1 MHFFAS
7 YDRNTK
13 AISAV
18 VCLGLVAVVFTVHNV
33 VVACLSLFV
42 LLLGCAYSPRG
53 YLLDGRSILIKRLAG
68 TARVALDEVR
78 EARRATP
85 EDLQG
90 CVRLWG
96 SGGLFGYYGLF
107 STTKLGK
114 ATWYVTNRSNAVV
127 LIGAKKTV
135 LLSPDDPDG
144 FLASIRSVAPQT
156 NAGLDAAFVAR
167 PRSSALGS
175 AIAVGATLAGL
186 GVAALAI
193 AYAPGAPSYTL
204 TSEALTIHDR
214 FYPVTLRASDV
225 DMQGIRIVDLRQNT
239 EWRPVR
245 RSNGFANSHYR
256 AGWFQLADGRKV
268 RLYQADSQ
276 FVVLL
281 PPKGDSAPVLYEA
294 AGPEKFV
301 REIRTAW
308 RATAK

>member
-175 AIAVGATLAGL
+175 AIAVGATLCRAGS
-186 GVAALAI
+186 GG
-193 AYAPGAPSYTL
+193 PR
-204 TSEALTIHDR
+204 DR
-214 FYPVTLRASDV
+214 LRARGS
-225 DMQGIRIVDLRQNT
+225 GLHSN
-239 EWRPVR
+239 VR
-245 RSNGFANSHYR
+245 
-256 AGWFQLADGRKV
+256 
-268 RLYQADSQ
+268 
-276 FVVLL
+276 
-281 PPKGDSAPVLYEA
+281 SAHDP
-294 AGPEKFV
+294 
-301 REIRTAW
+301 
-308 RATAK
+308 